1 MYGCRPFCAD
11 QRTAE
16 GDLGTE
22 PMLGRLSTSRG
33 EFPTMKKSGGGGG
46 EGGVYLEMPLLGF
59 TTWMSMEVT
68 DHKLVS
74 NLVVHFTYLTDVSNL
89 LIQG

>member
-46 EGGVYLEMPLLGF
+46 GGCVP
-59 TTWMSMEVT
+59 
-68 DHKLVS
+68 
-74 NLVVHFTYLTDVSNL
+74 
-89 LIQG
+89 

>member
-16 GDLGTE
+16 GDLGTK

-33 EFPTMKKSGGGGG
+33 EFPHHEKIGRGGGGVPSNAAFWG
-46 EGGVYLEMPLLGF
+46 LLLG
-59 TTWMSMEVT
+59 
-68 DHKLVS
+68 D
-74 NLVVHFTYLTDVSNL
+74 VHGKL
-89 LIQG
+89 LIVSWLSISPI

>member
-16 GDLGTE
+16 GDLGTK

-33 EFPTMKKSGGGGG
+33 EFPTMKKSGRGRGVHSNAAF
-46 EGGVYLEMPLLGF
+46 GVYYLDVHGKLLIVS
-59 TTWMSMEVT
+59 W
-68 DHKLVS
+68 LVS
-74 NLVVHFTYLTDVSNL
+74 WLSIFTYLTDVSNL
-89 LIQG
+89 LIQGL